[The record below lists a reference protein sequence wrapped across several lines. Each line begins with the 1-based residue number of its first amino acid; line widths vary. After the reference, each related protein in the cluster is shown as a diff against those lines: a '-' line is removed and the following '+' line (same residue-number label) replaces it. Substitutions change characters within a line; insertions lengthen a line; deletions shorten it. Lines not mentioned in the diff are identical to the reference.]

1 MSLVLDGGLA
11 LATRDVDLASR
22 TTSDHVRSLKLCH
35 STFPSFFKA

>member
-1 MSLVLDGGLA
+1 MLDGGIELA
-11 LATRDVDLASR
+11 IQDVDSAVR